1 MKLEIA
7 LKGKINKDGYQAYKA
22 DPCDCSNCPFKES
35 CTKGKYKQVL
45 RHVWEEYKDMVK
57 EYRHRLD
64 VQEIYRQ
71 RPQHIERVFAD
82 GKTKFGLT
90 KTYFRGIEKVH
101 RELTLLYACMNLKK
115 FALHHS

>member
-1 MKLEIA
+1 
-7 LKGKINKDGYQAYKA
+7 
-22 DPCDCSNCPFKES
+22 
-35 CTKGKYKQVL
+35 
-45 RHVWEEYKDMVK
+45 MVK

-71 RPQHIERVFAD
+71 RPQHIEIVFAD

-101 RELTLLYACMNLKK
+101 R
-115 FALHHS
+115 